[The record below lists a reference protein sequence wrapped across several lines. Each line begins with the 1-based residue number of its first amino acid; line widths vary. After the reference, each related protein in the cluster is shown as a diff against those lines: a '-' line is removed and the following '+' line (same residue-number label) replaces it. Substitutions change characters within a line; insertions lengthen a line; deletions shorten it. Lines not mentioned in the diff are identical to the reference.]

1 MSTVSDLP
9 LFPLQQPLF
18 PGIQLPLR
26 IFEQRYLK
34 LVRDVMRTNSA
45 FGIVPIASGREVGS
59 APAVHSW
66 GVLVT
71 IRDWHQLDN
80 GLLGITVAGD
90 QRIHV
95 DNVQVQ
101 ADGLLRGDAEVFP
114 PDQLEAVSDNDRD
127 LLELFEDLAGQ
138 LQLAEWLPGAGIS
151 VSALGWRLLSLLPF
165 DPQWRLGLLAEDD
178 PRRRLKAIRRH
189 LVDLSRH

>member
-1 MSTVSDLP
+1 MNTVPDLP

-18 PGIQLPLR
+18 PGIQLPLQ
-26 IFEQRYLK
+26 IFEQRYLT
-34 LVRDVMRTNSA
+34 LVRDVMRTGGS
-45 FGIVPIASGREVGS
+45 FGIVPIISGREVGR
-59 APAVHSW
+59 APDIHPR

-71 IRDWHQLDN
+71 IRDWNQLDN

-90 QRIHV
+90 QRIRV
-95 DNVQVQ
+95 GNLQVQ
-101 ADGLLRGDAEVFP
+101 SDGLLRGDAEVFP
-114 PDQLEAVSDNDRD
+114 PDELEAVTDGDRD

-138 LQLAEWLPGAGIS
+138 LQLTEWLPGAGIS

-178 PRRRLKAIRRH
+178 PHQRLKAIRRH
-189 LVDLSRH
+189 LVDLGRR